1 MKNPEENIIIPVL
14 FYMDNNERKI
24 KFDIEEMRNNFEDQI
39 KKLKGEKE

>member
-14 FYMDNNERKI
+14 FYMDNNERII

-39 KKLKGEKE
+39 KKLEREE